1 MRSNSFHEHTTNQQ
15 CLSEHIFAYVYT
27 SLASEY
33 CYFEDRISVA
43 SYDN

>member
-15 CLSEHIFAYVYT
+15 CLSEHIFAYVYI

-33 CYFEDRISVA
+33 CYLEDRISVA